1 MKKACRFCG
10 QVAAA
15 LLLTAPLLLGCS
27 SESDLILPPE
37 IEGSSAAL
45 GGIYEATIR
54 SDGDTGNWVLVFGD
68 EAPDGA
74 DNRLVAYRQK
84 DTLDEFITGRF
95 VVNDSTADRRA
106 NVLWFDMVEVEPEL
120 EDITP
125 GEEEEPE
132 FERRVRPAVMNVR
145 LTPDGRVFGTLS
157 GDDVDSTL
165 DGRYAENWY
174 ERISSFGLSE
184 GEWRDLDPFG
194 RENISLEFDETGG
207 FGGRNI
213 EDCTLAGQLS
223 LINTRFNL
231 YEFFL
236 ASRCN
241 ETLDAT
247 GLATIRPASDNPS
260 VDGPS
265 TLIAIVPY
273 RDGSEVLGFFLT
285 PEREPRF

>member
-1 MKKACRFCG
+1 MKHASHAWRPLG
-10 QVAAA
+10 AMAIVLSAAIC
-15 LLLTAPLLLGCS
+15 GCS
-27 SESDLILPPE
+27 SESDVIAPPD

-54 SDGDTGNWVLVFGD
+54 SDDQTANWVLIFGD

-84 DTLDEFITGRF
+84 DSLDEFITGRF
-95 VVNDSTADRRA
+95 VVNDNTADRRA
-106 NVLWFDMVEVEPEL
+106 NVLWFDLVEVEPVL

-132 FERRVRPAVMNVR
+132 FERRIRPAVLNVR
-145 LTPDGRVFGTLS
+145 LAPDGRVFGTLS
-157 GDDVDSTL
+157 GEEVDATV
-165 DGRYAENWY
+165 DGRYVQNWY
-174 ERISSFGLSE
+174 ERISGFGLSA

-194 RENISLEFDETGG
+194 RENISLEFDDQGG

-247 GLATIRPASDNPS
+247 GLATIRPASENPQ